1 MRKFA
6 CEVQSV
12 STELSIIGLQTPNSK
27 INDQHMTFPPTPHDT
42 FSIKAEPMLLRQE
55 VDTSLFLANL
65 SHELKTSLSAVLG
78 AGELLQATPLNA
90 QQSRLLRMMQEAGGH
105 LMQILG
111 EVLDSS
117 KLSADRLTLHT
128 EFHEATAFME
138 KSLLLFDPL
147 AKAKGLKLY
156 VWMDVPLD
164 CLIEIDAQRLTQV
177 FSNLLSNAIKFTAK
191 GHVLVHAQLRTPLE
205 VPLTTASFLQTE
217 CSSRLVVKFIDTGC
231 GIAKEHLSQLFLP
244 FSQVGANHPQ
254 MASGTGLGLSIAH
267 QLSTLMGG
275 QLGVSS
281 AVGEGSEFELS
292 LALRCKRSSDLD
304 LPLGPRPLGPTRVTK
319 GEQHPDTRHDWVLGL
334 SFEDELLQRAVQFHL
349 NAMDCQAVVLE
360 PKGTKLAEQAEQAE
374 EARQARQARVDCVMT
389 DHADWSNLVSGWP
402 QAQRLQSLPRIQIKS
417 DGLPI
422 QLTPQVSPAASDQV
436 IQPTLMFAPFSRTE
450 LRLALSQAFRL
461 EAHGESAAVVSNALS
476 TREHSGKDLAGL
488 RVLLVEDNVTL
499 SLVYQALLA
508 SMGCVS
514 ESADNGQQALALV
527 RHSAF
532 DLVLMDC
539 HLPELDGFEA
549 TKAIRR
555 WELDLGVKT
564 RLPIIALT
572 ASDALE
578 DPVKSIASGMDG
590 FCAKPL
596 TRAQLLAAIQKAC
609 SAHGP
614 STPLKR

>member
-1 MRKFA
+1 
-6 CEVQSV
+6 
-12 STELSIIGLQTPNSK
+12 
-27 INDQHMTFPPTPHDT
+27 
-42 FSIKAEPMLLRQE
+42 
-55 VDTSLFLANL
+55 
-65 SHELKTSLSAVLG
+65 
-78 AGELLQATPLNA
+78 
-90 QQSRLLRMMQEAGGH
+90 
-105 LMQILG
+105 
-111 EVLDSS
+111 
-117 KLSADRLTLHT
+117 
-128 EFHEATAFME
+128 
-138 KSLLLFDPL
+138 
-147 AKAKGLKLY
+147 
-156 VWMDVPLD
+156 
-164 CLIEIDAQRLTQV
+164 
-177 FSNLLSNAIKFTAK
+177 
-191 GHVLVHAQLRTPLE
+191 
-205 VPLTTASFLQTE
+205 
-217 CSSRLVVKFIDTGC
+217 
-231 GIAKEHLSQLFLP
+231 
-244 FSQVGANHPQ
+244 
-254 MASGTGLGLSIAH
+254 
-267 QLSTLMGG
+267 
-275 QLGVSS
+275 
-281 AVGEGSEFELS
+281 
-292 LALRCKRSSDLD
+292 
-304 LPLGPRPLGPTRVTK
+304 
-319 GEQHPDTRHDWVLGL
+319 
-334 SFEDELLQRAVQFHL
+334 VQFHL

-360 PKGTKLAEQAEQAE
+360 PKGTKQAEQAEQAEEAE

-476 TREHSGKDLAGL
+476 THEHWGKDLAGL
-488 RVLLVEDNVTL
+488 RVLLVEDNATL

>member
-12 STELSIIGLQTPNSK
+12 SIELSIIGLQTPNSK

-55 VDTSLFLANL
+55 VDKSLFLANL

-117 KLSADRLTLHT
+117 KLSADRLTLHS

-156 VWMDVPLD
+156 VWMDVPLG

-275 QLGVSS
+275 QLRVSS
-281 AVGEGSEFELS
+281 TVGEGSEFELS
-292 LALRCKRSSDLD
+292 LPLRCKRSSDLGE
-304 LPLGPRPLGPTRVTK
+304 PLGPRPLGSSLVNE
-319 GEQHPDTRHDWVLGL
+319 GEQHPDTRQEWVLGL

-349 NAMDCQAVVLE
+349 NAMDCQTVVLE
-360 PKGTKLAEQAEQAE
+360 PKGTKQAQQAQ
-374 EARQARQARVDCVMT
+374 QAQQADVDCIMT
-389 DHADWSNLVSGWP
+389 DHADWSSLVSAMP
-402 QAQRLQSLPRIQIKS
+402 HSQRLQSLPRIEVKS

-422 QLTPQVSPAASDQV
+422 QLTPQVSPATSDQV

-476 TREHSGKDLAGL
+476 THEHSGKDLAGL

-555 WELDLGVKT
+555 WELDQGVKT

-578 DPVKSIASGMDG
+578 DQVKSIASGMDG

-596 TRAQLLAAIQKAC
+596 TRAQLLATIKKAC
-609 SAHGP
+609 SAPGQARH
-614 STPLKR
+614 

>member
-6 CEVQSV
+6 FEIQPV
-12 STELSIIGLQTPNSK
+12 SGELSIIGLQTSNSK
-27 INDQHMTFPPTPHDT
+27 INDQDMTFPPTPHDT
-42 FSIKAEPMLLRQE
+42 LSIKAESMLVRQE
-55 VDTSLFLANL
+55 VDKSLFLANL

-90 QQSRLLRMMQEAGGH
+90 QQFRLLRMMQEAGGH
-105 LMQILG
+105 MMQLLG

-117 KLSADRLTLHT
+117 KLSADRLTLHS
-128 EFHEATAFME
+128 EFHEASAFME

-147 AKAKGLKLY
+147 AKAKGLNLY

-164 CLIEIDAQRLTQV
+164 CWIEIDAQRLTQV

-205 VPLTTASFLQTE
+205 VPLTGAPILQPE

-275 QLGVSS
+275 HLRVSS
-281 AVGEGSEFELS
+281 TVGEGSEFELS
-292 LALRCKRSSDLD
+292 LPLRCKRSSDLD
-304 LPLGPRPLGPTRVTK
+304 EPLGPRPLGSTLVTE
-319 GEQHPDTRHDWVLGL
+319 GEQHPDSRQAWVLGL

-349 NAMDCQAVVLE
+349 HAMDCQFVVLE
-360 PKGTKLAEQAEQAE
+360 SMGTKEAQNAQQAL
-374 EARQARQARVDCVMT
+374 VDCIMT
-389 DHADWSNLVSGWP
+389 DHADWSNAVSARP
-402 QAQRLQSLPRIQIKS
+402 HAQRLQSLSRIEVKS

-422 QLTPQVSPAASDQV
+422 QLTPQVSTSASDQV
-436 IQPTLMFAPFSRTE
+436 IQPTLMFAPFSRKE
-450 LRLALSQAFRL
+450 LTLALGQAFRL
-461 EAHGESAAVVSNALS
+461 NATGESEAVVSNSLS
-476 TREHSGKDLAGL
+476 AQEHSGNDLAGL

-514 ESADNGQQALALV
+514 ETADNGQQALALV
-527 RHSAF
+527 LHSAF

-572 ASDALE
+572 ASDALA
-578 DPVKSIASGMDG
+578 DQVKSIESGMDG

-596 TRAQLLAAIQKAC
+596 TRAQLLATIKKAC

-614 STPLKR
+614 ARH